1 MDTRKILIYSA
12 VGIVSVT
19 LVVAAIRYFGG
30 KSQSI
35 WRYR

>member
-1 MDTRKILIYSA
+1 MDTRKIMIYS
-12 VGIVSVT
+12 VIGLVSVT
-19 LVVAAIRYFGG
+19 VLVVGIRYLGG

>member
-1 MDTRKILIYSA
+1 MDTRRIIIYS
-12 VGIVSVT
+12 VIGVVSVT
-19 LVVAAIRYFGG
+19 VLVAGIRYFGG